1 MYVHLVSMCLS
12 ITIWVSP
19 SRVGLDKEKK
29 STRECIPERATMSV
43 CERPRF
49 WKVEMRVG
57 TVEFGEGKPFVAACL
72 LAVLLSLLPTFT
84 SQLGPPDFKNP
95 I

>member
-1 MYVHLVSMCLS
+1 
-12 ITIWVSP
+12 
-19 SRVGLDKEKK
+19 
-29 STRECIPERATMSV
+29 MSV

-49 WKVEMRVG
+49 WKVDIRVG

-72 LAVLLSLLPTFT
+72 LAVLLSFLPTST

>member
-1 MYVHLVSMCLS
+1 
-12 ITIWVSP
+12 
-19 SRVGLDKEKK
+19 
-29 STRECIPERATMSV
+29 MSV

-72 LAVLLSLLPTFT
+72 LAVLLSFLPTCT
-84 SQLGPPDFKNP
+84 SQLGPPDFKIP
-95 I
+95 IQKYSNQNDLNGVHLVYMIMISKAEDSYHND